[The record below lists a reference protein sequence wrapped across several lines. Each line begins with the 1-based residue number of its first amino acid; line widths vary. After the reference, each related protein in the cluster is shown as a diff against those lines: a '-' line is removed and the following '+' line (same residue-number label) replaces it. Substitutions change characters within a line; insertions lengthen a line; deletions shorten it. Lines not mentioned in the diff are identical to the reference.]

1 MSNLEINLSDLD
13 YSRLNLTG
21 NPFPYSGIP
30 EQTPEIYVGQEDV
43 LNKISNVLSPVIKY
57 GRSSHLIISGSYGN
71 GKSHTL
77 RYIQSQIKKQ
87 FENSEYNKPVVGYIG
102 QPGESMLD
110 IYRDFIYDIGPDYL
124 KGNAQKY
131 IGNCAVQLSRE
142 GKIEEKIKNNEGW
155 NSIESGD
162 VLLSDVIPEAMIK
175 LSAKTKFPDFSRAFL
190 NLAYE
195 ENSITSWEWIS
206 GESIEYSRRR
216 EINLTTNIGKRLSQR
231 AFLAL
236 KNTLELTDNTPLI
249 LLIDEFEYIET
260 LQTKNKQNM
269 LNSIRHLMDLNP
281 FGLSI
286 VMACAPDVWEKIIS
300 EYHAFSER
308 IGKEVNLKP
317 LTRENVGEFI
327 VSYLNLKRKLG
338 SDSLGPF
345 TDSAIDKIFVQ
356 GQGNARQII
365 TICSNLLD
373 LSIKE
378 GKKIDEDFVNSIL

>member
-87 FENSEYNKPVVGYIG
+87 FENSELNKPVVGYIG

-124 KGNAQKY
+124 KSNAQKY

-142 GKIEEKIKNNEGW
+142 GKIEEDIKNNEGW

-260 LQTKNKQNM
+260 LQTKTKQNM

-286 VMACAPDVWEKIIS
+286 VMACAPEVWEKIIS

-327 VSYLNLKRKLG
+327 ISYLNLKRKLG

-378 GKKIDEDFVNSIL
+378 GKKIDEDFVSNLL